1 MAFRA
6 EFVLDQP
13 ITEVQS
19 QATIAML
26 QKLVGPEYTFE
37 LAQLDAIPW
46 PPGRKRQEFVGLM
59 P

>member
-1 MAFRA
+1 
-6 EFVLDQP
+6 
-13 ITEVQS
+13 
-19 QATIAML
+19 ML

-37 LAQLDAIPW
+37 LLQFDAIPW